1 MPVIRPD
8 VFRDQ
13 PTLTGPAVRLEP
25 LGSKHFDAMWMS
37 VAEPEVRM
45 LTGTHRSFTEA
56 EIRDWLATRQEHHDR
71 ADWAIMRQADDAVLG
86 EAVLNDF
93 SAEDESANFRIA
105 LLRPEYFGRGYG
117 TEATRLVVGY
127 ALDTA
132 GLHRISLQVFDFNP
146 RGQRVYEKCGFVREG
161 VERDVLNWDGQ
172 RHDGIRM
179 AILATDPR

>member
-1 MPVIRPD
+1 MIRPD